1 MKMSG
6 HRTREVFERYNIVSE
21 ADLKEA
27 VRRLE
32 DFGHLLD
39 KVDEAANSQQL
50 SREEMKSFYVGR
62 RVGGRARESNS
73 PGTPLSAPHR
83 F

>member
-21 ADLKEA
+21 ADLEEA

-32 DFGHLLD
+32 EFGQRFGQ
-39 KVDEAANSQQL
+39 S
-50 SREEMKSFYVGR
+50 GR
-62 RVGGRARESNS
+62 VNELGSN
-73 PGTPLSAPHR
+73 
-83 F
+83 